1 MGQDITTIKLL
12 GPVKIKVATVEI
24 GHTDEAGAKIT
35 VPQNVILAKTGKF
48 GQTPVKGFLNGRE
61 STVEFLLNQT
71 EKERLEALI
80 PGATRVSDGPN
91 DKLTFG
97 QTAGIEIPAVK
108 LELIPEI
115 AIHTPQFNW
124 TFFQVIP
131 VGEFEQVL
139 SGEDY
144 NKWSIKFMVL
154 ANEAGGTEGDYEF
167 SFGDDTISADA
178 TPPSVTAVLPLD
190 DEAAAAKDTNVVATL
205 SEDMDGTLVNTANV
219 KLIQDLLTGPIEIA
233 GTVTLVNAGAATTIT
248 FNPDADL
255 NGAKGHTFMLSNLK
269 DKAGNDLPFF
279 ESDFTTVA

>member
-1 MGQDITTIKLL
+1 MAQSIGVIQLL
-12 GPVKIKVATVEI
+12 GPVKILVATVDI

-35 VPQNVILAKTGKF
+35 VPQNVILAKTAKF

-71 EKERLEALI
+71 EKERLETLI
-80 PGATRVSDGPN
+80 PGATKVSSGGN

-97 QTAGIEIPAVK
+97 QTAGKVIPAVK

-115 AIHTPQFNW
+115 TGNTPQFNW

-131 VGEFEQVL
+131 IGEFEQVL

-154 ANEAGGTEGDYEF
+154 ANEAGGVEGDYEF
-167 SFGDDTISADA
+167 SFGDDTISADVTA
-178 TPPSVTAVLPLD
+178 PSVTAVLPVD
-190 DEAAAAKDTNVVATL
+190 NEGAAAKNTNVVATL
-205 SEDMDGTLVNTANV
+205 SEDMDGTLVNADNV
-219 KLIQDLLTGPIEIA
+219 KLIEDLTGTPVEIA
-233 GTVTLVNAGAATTIT
+233 GAVTLVNAGASTTIT
-248 FNPDADL
+248 FNPDSDL
-255 NGAKGHTFMLSNLK
+255 AGTTEYTFMLSNLK